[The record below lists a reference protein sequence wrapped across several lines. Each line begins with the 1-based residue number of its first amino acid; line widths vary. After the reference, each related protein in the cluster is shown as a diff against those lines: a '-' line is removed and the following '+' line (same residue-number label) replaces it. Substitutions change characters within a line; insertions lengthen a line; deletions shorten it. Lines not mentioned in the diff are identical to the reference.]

1 MKNNLLWASAVLVGI
16 LMPFIYIA
24 AYEYLAGG
32 ILNGF
37 AASQRTEEVL
47 SPSELT
53 IIFATL
59 VIVLLFFTTY
69 SIFRHEDTKVAFKY
83 KFFWGLQVAFSFVF
97 FGILLAV

>member
-1 MKNNLLWASAVLVGI
+1 MKNTLLWSSAVLTGI
-16 LMPFIYIA
+16 LMPFMYVA

-37 AASQRTEEVL
+37 AASQRTEGVL

-53 IIFATL
+53 IIFAAF
-59 VIVLLFFTTY
+59 IISLLSFTTY
-69 SIFRHEDTKVAFKY
+69 SIFKREKTNVTFKY
-83 KFFWGLQVAFSFVF
+83 KFFWGLQVASACIF